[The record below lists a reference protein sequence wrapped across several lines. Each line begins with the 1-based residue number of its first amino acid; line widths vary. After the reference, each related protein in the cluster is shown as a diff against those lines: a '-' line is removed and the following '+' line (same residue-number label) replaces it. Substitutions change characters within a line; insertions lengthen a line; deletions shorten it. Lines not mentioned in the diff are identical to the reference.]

1 MAYARK
7 TTSKSKA
14 SRKTKRPRSSIS
26 ARTSRTRS
34 APKRTTRSTRSSPS
48 TIRIQLVQAAP
59 QELSPVTRALME
71 MGRVTPPPRRAKF

>member
-7 TTSKSKA
+7 TTKKGKA
-14 SRKTKRPRSSIS
+14 SSKTKRPSSRAGAGKS
-26 ARTSRTRS
+26 RARTS
-34 APKRTTRSTRSSPS
+34 AKRTTGTARSGPS

-71 MGRVTPPPRRAKF
+71 MGKVIPPPRRARF

>member
-7 TTSKSKA
+7 TTKKGKA
-14 SRKTKRPRSSIS
+14 SSKTKRPSARSSVGK
-26 ARTSRTRS
+26 SRTRTPAKRS
-34 APKRTTRSTRSSPS
+34 AGTSRAGPS
-48 TIRIQLVQAAP
+48 TIRIQLVQAPP